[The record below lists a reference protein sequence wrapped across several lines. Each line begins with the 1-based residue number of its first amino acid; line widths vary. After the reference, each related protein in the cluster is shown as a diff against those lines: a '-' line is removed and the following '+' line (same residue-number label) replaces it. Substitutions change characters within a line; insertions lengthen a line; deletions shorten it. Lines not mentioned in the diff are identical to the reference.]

1 MLLGYKVDGLVV
13 QVWCLVV
20 WQYNFLMVGDEVPI
34 LQPVQLLLSIS
45 ALK

>member
-20 WQYNFLMVGDEVPI
+20 WQYNFLMVGDEV